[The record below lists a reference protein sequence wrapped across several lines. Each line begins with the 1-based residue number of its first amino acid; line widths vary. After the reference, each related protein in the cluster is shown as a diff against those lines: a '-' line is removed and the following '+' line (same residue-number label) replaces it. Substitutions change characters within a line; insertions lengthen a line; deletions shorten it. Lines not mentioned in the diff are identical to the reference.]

1 MIELTVIR
9 FTSRRVRRQLT
20 DVVQRERRR
29 FQTRVRL
36 QEETTKVSH
45 HILQLPIGGVGEGVP
60 QDALSRRVFS
70 RGTGSED
77 RPHRGSGTGQW
88 LLHLIHIFPLL
99 SNPDALF
106 QVWFQNR
113 RAKWRKQEKCLNK
126 NMPPGTINLPLSL
139 QGNHSNVS
147 TRLSIYNLWCSF

>member
-77 RPHRGSGTGQW
+77 RPHRGSGTGQ
-88 LLHLIHIFPLL
+88 
-99 SNPDALF
+99 
-106 QVWFQNR
+106 
-113 RAKWRKQEKCLNK
+113 
-126 NMPPGTINLPLSL
+126 
-139 QGNHSNVS
+139 
-147 TRLSIYNLWCSF
+147 